1 MRAALMHGRSP
12 RTSKPRQLCMVPA
25 QLSPFAASSFPY
37 GTFGNPLRWFGRLNP
52 NLGEPM
58 SIWAAVV
65 TLVMAVAAY
74 LAGDP
79 MTLLSGVA
87 ELAVVLALFALVCA
101 AEAWN

>member
-1 MRAALMHGRSP
+1 
-12 RTSKPRQLCMVPA
+12 
-25 QLSPFAASSFPY
+25 
-37 GTFGNPLRWFGRLNP
+37 
-52 NLGEPM
+52 M

-65 TLVMAVAAY
+65 MLVLAVAAY

-101 AEAWN
+101 AELWN